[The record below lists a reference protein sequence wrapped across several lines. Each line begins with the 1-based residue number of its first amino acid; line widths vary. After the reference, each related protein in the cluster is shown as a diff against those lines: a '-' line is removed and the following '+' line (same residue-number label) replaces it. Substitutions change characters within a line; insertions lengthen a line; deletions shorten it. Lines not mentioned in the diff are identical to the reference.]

1 MTKKIFAGALAGLM
15 VLSSASALACDKD
28 SFVSYDI
35 ADAQG
40 RYGKI
45 YYCPEIGRST
55 VKGYAS
61 TVEWVHAFYEAEYP
75 HKEVQTLV
83 LDGNKTGLTRY
94 SGNFA
99 NAEVVLRPDFW
110 EAKAPY
116 DIYHRLYSNLEG
128 AGYKPSSVV
137 GYAGKQEDI
146 KVSFPVVGF
155 DRFAVIDGKV
165 YNYAKVYEKLA
176 GQVENAPVG
185 YTTLDSLIDAYYASV
200 TNADGSFTQ
209 AFYNGEEADWKYDM
223 FKGAVPQYS
232 WEVLEGPDYATG
244 NTQTIVPMQVLGQK
258 IDEMSKRKDA
268 YGYHPDY
275 YDNVIAKQTR
285 ASEDVKWVT
294 AGYEKVYPYRIYQV
308 LSVNGV
314 LFDGSEVTTPG
325 AGQYKDPIA
334 GEQVVKTFDV
344 SVLDG
349 VDNIYTYS
357 VDDHTEFNVRPEN
370 AEVPGPHSDY
380 DLTNIDHS
388 DLTNHL
394 YYDRYASF
402 NDLFVP
408 YDDIAGHNDA
418 TIYGDHQLFGDYEDK
433 IVFTKNVYKDYTTN
447 LPYVFRYTGG
457 IAHPTVE
464 WKVAWPE
471 AQYPHTI
478 YEEKYLDGK
487 ATGIYRSTE
496 TSAVA
501 TPEVYQADVKTG
513 NGLRV
518 LRVNL
523 SGDNIQDS
531 CLHEDLLTKGYKFI
545 VNGNDYAYYRIPAI
559 LYPGHAFAGSES
571 FYFGP
576 NEEYTTEAIV
586 VGWEEAQKALLS
598 K

>member
-15 VLSSASALACDKD
+15 VISSASALACDKD

-55 VKGYAS
+55 VNGYAS

-94 SGNFA
+94 SGNYA
-99 NAEVVLRPDFW
+99 NAEVQLRPDFW

-128 AGYKPSSVV
+128 AGFKPSSVV
-137 GYAGKQEDI
+137 GYAGKQEDV

-165 YNYAKVYEKLA
+165 YNYYNVYNQLA
-176 GQVENAPVG
+176 GQVQNAPTG
-185 YTTLDSLIDAYYASV
+185 YTTLDALIAAYYNAV
-200 TNADGSFTQ
+200 TNADGTFTD
-209 AFYNGEEADWKYDM
+209 AFLNGEAGDAIYNMFYD
-223 FKGAVPQYS
+223 AIPQYA
-232 WEVLEGPDYATG
+232 WEVLEGPEYATG
-244 NTQTIVPMQVLGQK
+244 KTQTIVPMQALGQK
-258 IDEMSKRKDA
+258 IDEMSKRSDVT
-268 YGYHPDY
+268 GYHPDY
-275 YDNVIAKQTR
+275 YDSIIAKETK
-285 ASEDVKWVT
+285 ASQDVKWVT
-294 AGYEKVYPYRIYQV
+294 AGYEKEYPYRIYQV
-308 LSVNGV
+308 LCVNGV
-314 LFDGSEVTTPG
+314 LLDGSAVTTPG
-325 AGQYKDPIA
+325 EGQYKDPIT
-334 GEQVVKTFDV
+334 GEKVVKTFDV

-357 VDDHTEFNVRPEN
+357 VNDNTIYNQRN
-370 AEVPGPHSDY
+370 AADDY
-380 DLTNIDHS
+380 DIKNIEQL

-394 YYDRYASF
+394 YYDRYNF
-402 NDLFVP
+402 FTDNFVP
-408 YDDIAGHNDA
+408 ADDIAGHNDA
-418 TIYGDHQLFGDYEDK
+418 RIYGDHQLFGDYEDK
-433 IVFTKNVYKDYTTN
+433 IVFTQNVYTEKTTN

-496 TSAVA
+496 TSATA

-518 LRVNL
+518 LRVKL

-531 CLHEDLLTKGYKFI
+531 CLHESLLKKGYKFI
-545 VNGNDYAYYRIPAI
+545 VNGNDVAYYRIPAI
-559 LYPGHAFAGSES
+559 LYPGHAFNGSNS
-571 FYFGP
+571 FYFGA
-576 NEEYTTEAIV
+576 NDEYVTEAIN

>member
-15 VLSSASALACDKD
+15 VISSASALACDKD

-83 LDGNKTGLTRY
+83 LDGEKTGLTRY
-94 SGNFA
+94 SGNYA
-99 NAEVVLRPDFW
+99 NAEVQLRPDFW

-128 AGYKPSSVV
+128 AGFKPTSVV
-137 GYAGKQEDI
+137 GYAGKQEDV
-146 KVSFPVVGF
+146 KVSYPVVGF

-165 YNYAKVYEKLA
+165 YNYYNVYNKLA
-176 GQVENAPVG
+176 SQVENAPTG
-185 YTTLDSLIDAYYASV
+185 YTDLDSLIDAYYKAV
-200 TNADGSFTQ
+200 TDENGAFTE
-209 AFYNGEEADWKYDM
+209 AFLNGEAGDSIYNMFYNTI
-223 FKGAVPQYS
+223 PQYA

-244 NTQTIVPMQVLGQK
+244 KTQTVVPMQVLGQK
-258 IDEMSKRKDA
+258 IDEKSKRKDA
-268 YGYHPDY
+268 ADYHAEY
-275 YDNVIAKQTR
+275 YDAVIAKQTK
-285 ASEDVKWVT
+285 ASQDVKWVT
-294 AGYEKVYPYRIYQV
+294 AGYEKEYPYRIYQV
-308 LSVNGV
+308 LCVNGV
-314 LFDGSEVTTPG
+314 LLDGSAITTPG
-325 AGQYKDPIA
+325 EGQVKDAIT
-334 GEQVVKTFDV
+334 GEQVVKTFDM

-357 VDDHTEFNVRPEN
+357 VDDNKIVNQRR
-370 AEVPGPHSDY
+370 AADDY
-380 DLTNIDHS
+380 DLTSYDRV

-394 YYDRYASF
+394 YYDRYNLF
-402 NDLFVP
+402 QDNFVP
-408 YDDIAGHNDA
+408 ADDINGHDDA
-418 TIYGDHQLFGDYEDK
+418 VIYGDHQLKGDYEDK
-433 IVFTKNVYKDYTTN
+433 IVFTKNVYTEKKTN

-496 TSAVA
+496 TSATA

-518 LRVNL
+518 LRVKL
-523 SGDNIQDS
+523 SGNNIQDS
-531 CLHEDLLTKGYKFI
+531 CLHETLLQKGYRFI
-545 VNGNDYAYYRIPAI
+545 VNGNDEAYYRIPAV
-559 LYPGHAFAGSES
+559 LYPGHAFAGSNS

-576 NEEYTTEAIV
+576 NDEYATEAV
-586 VGWEEAQKALLS
+586 EVGFAEAQKALLS